1 MLCTLLREECQTKN
15 CAWWQEYYS
24 RDEVWKRCAFV
35 QLGSDLRDLQEAISE
50 TVYEFGLPVTVTK
63 G

>member
-1 MLCTLLREECQTKN
+1 MLCPLLREECRTKD

-24 RDEVWKRCAFV
+24 RGEAWKRCAFV
-35 QLGSDLRDLQEAISE
+35 QLASDLRDLQRAISE
-50 TVYEFGLPVTVTK
+50 AVYEFGLPVTVTK